1 MLTQIYWIKLRFKLQ
16 LLSVGCQSEL
26 VEDGLVYSSPGF
38 DKLNLTAFQTD
49 TLLKILPATKKEND
63 IIFGDAKS

>member
-1 MLTQIYWIKLRFKLQ
+1 M
-16 LLSVGCQSEL
+16 GCQSEL

-38 DKLNLTAFQTD
+38 DKLNLTAFLTD